1 MIRLRQGL
9 DPTSSR
15 TLLCA
20 SIMSG
25 ISGVSCWRQQPRLG
39 EVITAITAALLSLSF
54 LLLSLSPSLF
64 FLFIP
69 KKKKIKHTESICCLS
84 IISVPQLLTFSS
96 ICSVSLVPTFSK
108 ENQKHPKI
116 SF

>member
-1 MIRLRQGL
+1 MIRLSQGL

-54 LLLSLSPSLF
+54 LLLSLSPLLF
-64 FLFIP
+64 SFFSFLKKNQTYRKHLLFI
-69 KKKKIKHTESICCLS
+69 HH
-84 IISVPQLLTFSS
+84 FSS
-96 ICSVSLVPTFSK
+96 TAVDILLDLFCFFSA
-108 ENQKHPKI
+108 NI
-116 SF
+116 F